1 MLYQIETSLNCHAY
15 KVREKATSH
24 ELITAQYMHQLKK
37 SLVHHMGTYMHLY
50 IMQAVVDKHHQEVQ
64 EQDNYCVDS
73 GLRHF
78 FWHFCGLRVRVR
90 QREFFEQLDYVT
102 SSDQCQYL
110 SNHAPKNI

>member
-1 MLYQIETSLNCHAY
+1 MLYQIKTSLNCHAY
-15 KVREKATSH
+15 KVKEKATSH

-37 SLVHHMGTYMHLY
+37 SLVRHMGTCMHLY

-78 FWHFCGLRVRVR
+78 FWNFCGLR
-90 QREFFEQLDYVT
+90 
-102 SSDQCQYL
+102 
-110 SNHAPKNI
+110 

>member
-37 SLVHHMGTYMHLY
+37 SLVRHIGTCMHLY

-64 EQDNYCVDS
+64 EKDNYCVDS

-78 FWHFCGLRVRVR
+78 FGIFV
-90 QREFFEQLDYVT
+90 
-102 SSDQCQYL
+102 
-110 SNHAPKNI
+110 A